1 MVVEGRDALLDRVVR
16 VLRADRR
23 FVAAWLAGSIASST
37 ADEWSDLDLYTVVRD
52 TDYNAV
58 KGERASLFRKFGPP
72 SLVQEIRDNAVAQT
86 FFALIIYPGGIEL
99 DFSLLPLSLAHRH
112 PQTLVLFDKVGIEP
126 VLDGLPPF
134 EEARLQLEFF
144 WAMALVAVKCAARR
158 NSSHAAGMIELMTG
172 AFDVLWRLVK
182 QPGERHPE
190 ALAHRHRRPNRELA
204 EATPQLGE
212 VIDPA
217 SALQVIGKLCSQ
229 TALLHPAL
237 EEMGVPVPSLM
248 PVEMEAL
255 ISRADSTLTKA

>member
-1 MVVEGRDALLDRVVR
+1 MVIEARDALLDRVVT
-16 VLRADRR
+16 VLQADRR

-52 TDYNAV
+52 TDYEAV
-58 KGERASLFRKFGPP
+58 KGERASLFRRFGPP
-72 SLVQEIRDNAVAQT
+72 SLVQEIRDNALAKT
-86 FFALIIYPGGIEL
+86 FFALIIYPSGLEL

-112 PQTLVLFDKVGIEP
+112 PQTVVLFDEVGIEP
-126 VLDGLPPF
+126 VLDGLPPL

-158 NSSHAAGMIELMTG
+158 NSAHAAGMIGLMTG
-172 AFDVLWRLVK
+172 AFDVLWRLVN

-190 ALAHRHRRPNRELA
+190 ALARRHRRPNPALTEV
-204 EATPQLGE
+204 TPQLGE

-217 SALQVIGKLCSQ
+217 AALQVIGDLCSQ

-237 EEMGVPVPSLM
+237 EDMGVPVPSLM
-248 PVEMEAL
+248 PAEMETL
-255 ISRADSTLTKA
+255 IRRAWLTVTKA